1 MSPITELFPSDTEL
15 FLLTVGHNVNI
26 NKLHAVLILFCK
38 KKIMTSLGNQ
48 CVQTTRKD
56 NKII

>member
-26 NKLHAVLILFCK
+26 NKLHAVHCSRGHNYLCGDNTAGGDITL
-38 KKIMTSLGNQ
+38 
-48 CVQTTRKD
+48 CVEE
-56 NKII
+56 